1 MQYNLWQ
8 RLTAEAVGTA
18 MLVAT
23 VVGSGIMADTL
34 SGGNDGLALLGN
46 TIATGAI
53 LYVLI
58 TVFAP
63 VSGAHFNPAVTL
75 VFALRREIAAREAL
89 CFVAVQI
96 AGGIAG
102 TALAHAMFGQELIQI
117 STHSRTGFPQGLSE
131 GVATFALLLAILGTL
146 RSRPEAVPMAVALVI
161 TAGYWFT
168 ASTSFAN
175 PAVAIA
181 RSLTDSFSG
190 IAPANLPLFI
200 IGECAGALAAWLFA
214 GHVMGLRAALEQ
226 TGD

>member
-63 VSGAHFNPAVTL
+63 VSGAHFNPAVTM

-89 CFVAVQI
+89 CFIVVQI

-102 TALAHAMFGQELIQI
+102 TVLAHAMFGQDLIQI
-117 STHSRTGFPQGLSE
+117 STHSRSGFAQGLSE
-131 GVATFALLLAILGTL
+131 GVAAFALLLAIIGTL
-146 RSRPEAVPMAVALVI
+146 RSRPEAVPMA
-161 TAGYWFT
+161 W
-168 ASTSFAN
+168 
-175 PAVAIA
+175 
-181 RSLTDSFSG
+181 SLS
-190 IAPANLPLFI
+190 
-200 IGECAGALAAWLFA
+200 
-214 GHVMGLRAALEQ
+214 
-226 TGD
+226 